1 MPYVIRSIKG
11 MIFETSQI
19 GKSGEET
26 YQTKIDAELA
36 MKDVKKLYKE
46 EEFYITIKDKECKK
60 ENR

>member
-1 MPYVIRSIKG
+1 

-36 MKDVKKLYKE
+36 MKDVKELYKE
-46 EEFYITIKDKECKK
+46 EEFYITIKGVSPTFRKFCTVS
-60 ENR
+60 R

>member
-1 MPYVIRSIKG
+1 

-36 MKDVKKLYKE
+36 MKDVKELYKE
-46 EEFYITIKDKECKK
+46 EEFYITIKDRNAKRR
-60 ENR
+60 NR